1 MNDNRSKEQLIQ
13 EVEVLRRRIA
23 EFEKSETE
31 RKRAEVALRFSEEKL
46 SKAFLASPDWI
57 AISTLVE
64 GRLFE
69 VNDTFLKMSGYSRK
83 EVIGHTST
91 ELGLWVNP
99 DDRTKG
105 LELLQQK
112 GSMVNFEVQ
121 FRIKSGAVLDMLW
134 SAEMIEHGEGKYIVS
149 VFRDITKQRRKEE
162 ELKRNYDLQNVINAL
177 LRLSLEEASLE
188 RILEKAIDLILPI
201 PWLVLELKG
210 AILLVEEDS
219 EVLVMKAQR
228 GLAKILREA
237 CSRVPFGKCICGRA
251 AIKGK
256 IEFADRIDERHDI
269 YYKGMIPHGHYCIP
283 ILFSGKVL
291 GVINLYL
298 KEGHIRPQKEE
309 DFLWA
314 LSHTLAG
321 IIIRKRTEKALESS
335 EEQFR
340 SLFDQAADCI
350 LFMDPSDPE
359 DPIIVVAN
367 LAAHAMHG
375 YAPGELIGKPISLL
389 DEPETK
395 KDIPERIKILLSGRH
410 LTGEAQHV
418 RKDGS
423 TFSVEISARLIQ
435 LKGKSYIQAIDRDIT
450 ERKRAE
456 EALKQSEEKYH
467 SILESIEEGYYEVD
481 LAGNLTFFNEAMA
494 RINGYTRDEMMGM
507 NNREYTDLEN
517 SKILY
522 QAFNRVYSTR
532 ESSKG
537 TQYEVIAK
545 NGEKRTLE
553 TSASLI
559 TDSSGEPVGFRGIAR
574 DVTELRQAQ
583 KALQESEDRYRD
595 LVESS
600 QDLMCTH
607 DLQGQILW
615 VNEEPAR
622 NLGYSRN
629 DILKMN
635 VRDLLV
641 PERKGEFDEF
651 LTAVR
656 SQGMAKGL
664 MMLQTAKGE
673 KRIWEYHN
681 TLRTEGV
688 DEPIV
693 RSISRDVT
701 ERIQAERETRE
712 TVKKLR
718 KAMGGIIQAMA
729 LTVEIRDPYTAG
741 HQHRVSDLAR
751 AIAQEMG
758 LPEDQVDG
766 LRMAG
771 IVHDLGKIG
780 VPAEILSKPT
790 KLSDLEMGLLK
801 IHPQIS
807 YDILK
812 DIDFP
817 WPVAQIVFQ
826 HHERI
831 DGSGYPLG
839 LFGEGICLEAR
850 ILAVADVVEA
860 IASHRPYRPAQGIDK
875 ALEEISVNK
884 GILFDPEV
892 VEACLILF
900 NEKRYQLK

>member
-1 MNDNRSKEQLIQ
+1 MNINYAERMARYVD
-13 EVEVLRRRIA
+13 VETQASVIFHDGIPHSILGIA
-23 EFEKSETE
+23 RDITD
-31 RKRAEVALRFSEEKL
+31 RKRVEESLRESEESYRNLFKNANEAIFVGL
-46 SKAFLASPDWI
+46 DSKIVFHNPKTTMIL
-57 AISTLVE
+57 
-64 GRLFE
+64 
-69 VNDTFLKMSGYSRK
+69 GYSG
-83 EVIGHTST
+83 E
-91 ELGLWVNP
+91 ELVSRPLSEFIHP
-99 DDRTKG
+99 DDRDMVIDCFVRQIKG
-105 LELLQQK
+105 EKIPQIYD
-112 GSMVNFEVQ
+112 
-121 FRIKSGAVLDMLW
+121 FRIIHKDGNVRWVVLN
-134 SAEMIEHGEGKYIVS
+134 S
-149 VFRDITKQRRKEE
+149 VVINWKGRPATLNFLSDITDRKQ
-162 ELKRNYDLQNVINAL
+162 
-177 LRLSLEEASLE
+177 
-188 RILEKAIDLILPI
+188 
-201 PWLVLELKG
+201 
-210 AILLVEEDS
+210 
-219 EVLVMKAQR
+219 
-228 GLAKILREA
+228 
-237 CSRVPFGKCICGRA
+237 
-251 AIKGK
+251 
-256 IEFADRIDERHDI
+256 
-269 YYKGMIPHGHYCIP
+269 
-283 ILFSGKVL
+283 
-291 GVINLYL
+291 
-298 KEGHIRPQKEE
+298 
-309 DFLWA
+309 
-314 LSHTLAG
+314 
-321 IIIRKRTEKALESS
+321 
-335 EEQFR
+335 
-340 SLFDQAADCI
+340 
-350 LFMDPSDPE
+350 
-359 DPIIVVAN
+359 
-367 LAAHAMHG
+367 
-375 YAPGELIGKPISLL
+375 
-389 DEPETK
+389 
-395 KDIPERIKILLSGRH
+395 
-410 LTGEAQHV
+410 
-418 RKDGS
+418 
-423 TFSVEISARLIQ
+423 
-435 LKGKSYIQAIDRDIT
+435 
-450 ERKRAE
+450 AE
-456 EALKQSEEKYH
+456 EALGESEEKYRT
-467 SILESIEEGYYEVD
+467 ILESIEEGYYEVD
-481 LAGNLTFFNEAMA
+481 LAGNLTFFNDAMA
-494 RINGYTRDEMMGM
+494 RINGYARDEMMGM

-522 QAFNRVYSTR
+522 QDFNRVYRTR

-553 TSASLI
+553 TSVSLI
-559 TDSSGEPVGFRGIAR
+559 EDSSGEPVGFRGIAR

-600 QDLMCTH
+600 RDLMCTH

-622 NLGYSRN
+622 ILGYSRN

-651 LTAVR
+651 LAVVR
-656 SQGMAKGL
+656 SQGMANGL

-729 LTVEIRDPYTAG
+729 LTVETRDPYTAG

-790 KLSDLEMGLLK
+790 QLSDLEMGLLK
-801 IHPQIS
+801 IHPQVS

-839 LFGEGICLEAR
+839 LSGEDIYLEAR

-875 ALEEISVNK
+875 ALEEIS
-884 GILFDPEV
+884 
-892 VEACLILF
+892 
-900 NEKRYQLK
+900 